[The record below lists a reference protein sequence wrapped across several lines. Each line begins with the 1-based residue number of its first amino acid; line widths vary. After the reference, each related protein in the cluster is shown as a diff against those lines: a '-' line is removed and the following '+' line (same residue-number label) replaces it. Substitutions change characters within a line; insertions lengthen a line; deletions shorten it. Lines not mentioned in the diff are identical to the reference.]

1 MINPSEETSFEN
13 FTILRTLMTQIIQI
27 LSKLLTIKLYSKII
41 YGFLVIFVLIHI
53 LHIIV
58 IKSHFMK
65 SCVVRQGSVFRSRLA
80 ANYDCIS
87 LSALLNYAAGSQD
100 FVLIP
105 HATKKFTMPQS

>member
-27 LSKLLTIKLYSKII
+27 LSKLLTIKLYNKII

-53 LHIIV
+53 LHIV
-58 IKSHFMK
+58 IKSHFME

-87 LSALLNYAAGSQD
+87 LSVLLNYAAGSQD

-105 HATKKFTMPQS
+105 HATKKFTMPQN